1 MNRST
6 LVLGAVML
14 AGGGVWAGQPS
25 SKPIPAHIGFG
36 PKPRVV
42 WGSATASEIARQLE
56 RPDWRPAVNPER
68 PRGSVELYSKVAPA
82 VVVVRTQTGHGT
94 GFFISPEGL
103 IITNHHVVADGLLHD
118 TRRMASY
125 AMIHLGRLNADG
137 MMTLSPEPVKGWLL
151 KSDPAA
157 DLAMLKLD
165 AVPPGMSPLPY
176 LSLSATTPRPGMPA
190 TIVGHPASGMLW
202 TLRSGEVASIGQ
214 MPADM
219 VDIVMYRL
227 AAAPDDRE
235 ALLAQL
241 KEAPSKRII
250 LTSAGVNP
258 GDSGGPVVDS
268 TGHVIAV
275 TFAVP
280 ADPARAKFSY
290 HIHRDELKAFMA
302 SVPSAP
308 ILSVPDAW
316 QLGPR
321 VAVRDVDGDGRPDVL
336 VAGTEEPEELLFDLD
351 NDTPAA
357 ATADVGELV
366 RTRKWDFEF
375 GLRFSK
381 SEPNSSAFY
390 DRDNDGIV
398 DLIDVVDDHDPAKN
412 VRFTRSADGKW
423 RVDSNPSPT
432 FPDPS
437 LLRQRFAQKLSGL
450 LKTKS

>member
-1 MNRST
+1 
-6 LVLGAVML
+6 
-14 AGGGVWAGQPS
+14 
-25 SKPIPAHIGFG
+25 
-36 PKPRVV
+36 
-42 WGSATASEIARQLE
+42 
-56 RPDWRPAVNPER
+56 
-68 PRGSVELYSKVAPA
+68 
-82 VVVVRTQTGHGT
+82 
-94 GFFISPEGL
+94 
-103 IITNHHVVADGLLHD
+103 
-118 TRRMASY
+118 MASY

-165 AVPPGMSPLPY
+165 AVPPGLSPLPY

-321 VAVRDVDGDGRPDVL
+321 VAVRDLDGDGRPDVL
-336 VAGTEEPEELLFDLD
+336 VAGSEEPEELLFDLD
-351 NDTPAA
+351 NDTPVA

-437 LLRQRFAQKLSGL
+437 LLGQRFAQKLSGL